1 MEQIIYLADD
11 DANIQELE
19 TAFLVKEGFQVK
31 GFSDGD
37 TLLTACGETLPDLVV
52 LDIMMPG
59 LDGFT
64 VCRQLRE
71 KSETLPILIVSARDD
86 PYDRVMGLTL
96 GSDDYMIKPFLPL
109 ELVARVKA
117 LLRRAGPAKATE
129 ESVLRFGAL
138 QMSEQRRTALMEGE
152 ALDLTPTEF
161 DFLVYMLKN
170 QDRAVGREE
179 ILKSLWQYETDTR
192 AVDDLLKR
200 LRKKLRAAGDSVQI
214 ETVWGFGFRLTEKG
228 NMK

>member
-1 MEQIIYLADD
+1 
-11 DANIQELE
+11 
-19 TAFLVKEGFQVK
+19 
-31 GFSDGD
+31 
-37 TLLTACGETLPDLVV
+37 
-52 LDIMMPG
+52 
-59 LDGFT
+59 
-64 VCRQLRE
+64 
-71 KSETLPILIVSARDD
+71 
-86 PYDRVMGLTL
+86 
-96 GSDDYMIKPFLPL
+96 
-109 ELVARVKA
+109 
-117 LLRRAGPAKATE
+117 
-129 ESVLRFGAL
+129 
-138 QMSEQRRTALMEGE
+138 MSEQRRTALMEGE

-228 NMK
+228 NTK